1 MGYVLSAYIQMKNK
15 EKWEV
20 LPLKYNDDYVFVH
33 WCGWD
38 CPMADIIKDI
48 ATYIP
53 KSEAVEIG
61 KEIFK
66 DFEEDD
72 DDISFRATSF
82 ANVKC
87 TMYEFKEHYDKLFAQ
102 KKEYDDEGD
111 FDTPIELTEK
121 IDALTKL
128 VNRVEAAIEF
138 ADLYYDNRDDIRVI
152 FYESY

>member
-1 MGYVLSAYIQMKNK
+1 MKNK

-61 KEIFK
+61 KKVFK
-66 DFEEDD
+66 TVEEDD
-72 DDISFRATSF
+72 EDINFRAATY
-82 ANVKC
+82 ANIKC
-87 TMYEFKEHYDKLFAQ
+87 TMYEFKEHLDKLFTT
-102 KKEYDDEGD
+102 KKDYDEDGEL
-111 FDTPIELTEK
+111 DTSIELTDK
-121 IDALTKL
+121 INALTKL
-128 VNRVEAAIEF
+128 VNRIEAAIEF
-138 ADLYYDNRDDIRVI
+138 ADLYYYNRDDIRVI

>member
-1 MGYVLSAYIQMKNK
+1 MGYDLYAYIQMKNK

-38 CPMADIIKDI
+38 CPMADIMKDI

-53 KSEAVEIG
+53 KSEAIEIG
-61 KEIFK
+61 KKVFK
-66 DFEEDD
+66 IFEED
-72 DDISFRATSF
+72 DDISFRAATY
-82 ANVKC
+82 ANIKC
-87 TMYEFKEHYDKLFAQ
+87 TMYEFKEHLDKLLTT
-102 KKEYDDEGD
+102 KKDYDEDGEL
-111 FDTPIELTEK
+111 DTSIELTDK
-121 IDALTKL
+121 INALTKL

-138 ADLYYDNRDDIRVI
+138 ADLYYYNRDDIRVI